1 MGTCDR
7 QANVTAG
14 EGEKELKK
22 KVKRPA
28 IFLIVVAFFFL
39 DGCIH
44 GPSSVL
50 DPKRPSADVIPK
62 EIIRTESNKLGTI
75 QKELVETL
83 EEKAPRE
90 VQVEPMMPEYD
101 PLDDQIVSFS
111 MVNEDLQLMLYTLS
125 QAVGMNLIID
135 PNVSEEK
142 RLVTLNFEKAPAST
156 VLKEV
161 LGSFDLYYEVEQN
174 VIRVRSYDER
184 IFKLNF
190 LDATVNTAFDV
201 GGDVLGAA
209 ETETATGLSGNFK
222 LTGRGAKKGNPYDL
236 VEEMIKGM
244 LSEGGKSSL
253 NRLSGSLYVK
263 DRPAVIRS
271 IARLVNHLKDMLA
284 RQILIEAR
292 IIEVTLSDE
301 YAYGIDWSVVRDKSS
316 SGSRYSSVAWG
327 LGTGLVL
334 SHVDR
339 YMTVNATLDALKT
352 FGDTKIVSNPSIRCK
367 HSQPA
372 IISVGTSFTYKK
384 NVTTTLVDRD
394 SRTEESTE
402 VEVSSVFDGLV
413 LGVIPFIEEDG
424 RITLLI
430 NPIKSDVDPISI
442 QPEAVAGGGNAS
454 ISLPSVSIKEIST
467 TIGVNSGDVV
477 ILGGLIDKRRQ
488 TEKKGVPILSSI
500 PLLGYLFK
508 HDTVT
513 QTTRELVIVLTVSM
527 I

>member
-1 MGTCDR
+1 MGTRDR

-14 EGEKELKK
+14 ERKKELKK

-28 IFLIVVAFFFL
+28 IFLIFIAFFFL
-39 DGCIH
+39 GRCAL

-50 DPKRPSADVIPK
+50 DPKRPSADIIPK
-62 EIIRTESNKLGTI
+62 EIRTESDELGTI
-75 QKELVETL
+75 QKELTETL
-83 EEKAPRE
+83 EKKAPRE
-90 VQVEPMMPEYD
+90 VQVEPIMPEYH
-101 PLDDQIVSFS
+101 PMDDQVVSFS
-111 MVNEDLQLMLYTLS
+111 MVDEDLQLMLYSLS
-125 QAVGMNLIID
+125 QAVGMNLIIEPILTD
-135 PNVSEEK
+135 EK

-161 LGSFDLYYEVEQN
+161 LGIFDLYYEVEQN
-174 VIRVRSYDER
+174 IIRIRSYEER

-190 LDATVNTAFDV
+190 LDINVSTVFDV
-201 GGDVLGAA
+201 GGDVLGAGD
-209 ETETATGLSGNFK
+209 TETATGLSGNFK
-222 LTGRGAKKGNPYDL
+222 LSGRGSKKGNPYDL
-236 VEEMIKGM
+236 VDEMIKAM
-244 LSEGGKSSL
+244 LSGGGKYTL

-292 IIEVTLSDE
+292 IIEVSLSDN
-301 YAYGIDWSVVRDKSS
+301 YSYGIDWSMVRDQTSTSTKVDSAS
-316 SGSRYSSVAWG
+316 WA
-327 LGTGLVL
+327 LGNGLVL
-334 SHVDR
+334 SGVHRAFSIDA
-339 YMTVNATLDALKT
+339 TINALRT

-394 SRTEESTE
+394 SRTEESTQ

-424 RITLLI
+424 GITLLI
-430 NPIKSDVDPISI
+430 NPIKSDVDPLSI
-442 QPEAVAGGGNAS
+442 RPEAVGGGASAS
-454 ISLPSVSIKEIST
+454 ISLPRVSIKEIST

-488 TEKKGVPILSSI
+488 TKKKGVPFLSSI

-513 QTTRELVIVLTVSM
+513 EETRELVIILSVS
-527 I
+527 II